1 MTHTHGKVAPTGLFN
16 HEEDARELNIPI
28 RFINP
33 SQSQNY
39 LDVFTV
45 KDHARLSVTRSDCLN
60 KVPLFNVLYHTLL
73 NHDHI
78 DNEYLRGFLDLLGVT
93 TGLLLSAVVAF
104 PLSVDFAEIEKARER
119 FARAPYNQSRWG
131 RTANG
136 VDPLVVQLSTFTT
149 ASLYLLGTAITLV
162 IMFFFFSGMNESNAP
177 NVPKMS
183 KLCPQ
188 PIP

>member
-1 MTHTHGKVAPTGLFN
+1 MGTFN
-16 HEEDARELNIPI
+16 HDEDAMELNIPT

-39 LDVFTV
+39 MDVYTV
-45 KDHARLSVTRSDCLN
+45 KHHAHKLSKITLSDWLE
-60 KVPLFNVLYHTLL
+60 KIPLFNVLYHTLL

-104 PLSVDFAEIEKARER
+104 PLSVDFTEIEKARER

-131 RTANG
+131 RTAEG
-136 VDPLVVQLSTFTT
+136 VDQF
-149 ASLYLLGTAITLV
+149 
-162 IMFFFFSGMNESNAP
+162 
-177 NVPKMS
+177 K
-183 KLCPQ
+183 
-188 PIP
+188 